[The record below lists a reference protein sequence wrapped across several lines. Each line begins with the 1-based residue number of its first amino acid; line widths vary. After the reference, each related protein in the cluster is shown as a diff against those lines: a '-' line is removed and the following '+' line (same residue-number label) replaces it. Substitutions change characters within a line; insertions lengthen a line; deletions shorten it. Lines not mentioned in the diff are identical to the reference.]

1 MNKEELRDLIFKEM
15 KTMLQDD
22 AVFKKADAPG
32 ILPDFD
38 TPGEPD
44 SENNKGST
52 DMDSCPQCGSPH
64 TNQTPEKNGEGHRN
78 ASYMA
83 KPQLY
88 GIVKNAI
95 NIFNMLDEGERIDD
109 WMESNIAQTSRM
121 LESINN
127 KLEYKE
133 NGIKHSD
140 MRISILGDD
149 E

>member
-1 MNKEELRDLIFKEM
+1 
-15 KTMLQDD
+15 
-22 AVFKKADAPG
+22 
-32 ILPDFD
+32 
-38 TPGEPD
+38 
-44 SENNKGST
+44 
-52 DMDSCPQCGSPH
+52 
-64 TNQTPEKNGEGHRN
+64 
-78 ASYMA
+78 MA

>member
-1 MNKEELRDLIFKEM
+1 MNKEELRDLIFREM
-15 KTMLQDD
+15 KTMLHDD
-22 AVFKKADAPG
+22 AIFKKADSPG
-32 ILPDFD
+32 ILPDFSI
-38 TPGEPD
+38 PGDPETVSDKDIDCPHCQSHKSKHEPRKSD
-44 SENNKGST
+44 KKHKSS
-52 DMDSCPQCGSPH
+52 
-64 TNQTPEKNGEGHRN
+64 
-78 ASYMA
+78 SYMA

-109 WMESNIAQTSRM
+109 WMESNIAQASKM

-133 NGIKHSD
+133 NSIGHSD
-140 MRISILGDD
+140 IRIDMLDSD